1 MKYLFSKLNTNS
13 KAFKKIYFLHLD
25 LKSLEFSKMASRII
39 SRSFKNLNSMIRLG
53 TSNKS
58 LILPRN
64 IPALASINVN
74 SRAFSALTIP
84 LQQQSQSKFTFYLT
98 SFTWNNKV
106 FLFFTF

>member
-1 MKYLFSKLNTNS
+1 
-13 KAFKKIYFLHLD
+13 
-25 LKSLEFSKMASRII
+25 MASRII

-58 LILPRN
+58 LIQPRN

-84 LQQQSQSKFTFYLT
+84 LQQQSQSKFLFY
-98 SFTWNNKV
+98 
-106 FLFFTF
+106 